1 MFCILI
7 DTSLRPRSCFKLKF
21 NAEPLTFITRK
32 CLKFQLLGGKK
43 SKLGDMAATRLHS
56 DCAERL
62 HADLDHRLP
71 YSRITLPTEEDLLQQ
86 IRSFQDLLKHDVITQ
101 TSENEEED
109 SAMIEMEEVAEPAE
123 VQMDTD

>member
-1 MFCILI
+1 
-7 DTSLRPRSCFKLKF
+7 
-21 NAEPLTFITRK
+21 
-32 CLKFQLLGGKK
+32 
-43 SKLGDMAATRLHS
+43 MAATRLHS